1 MKLSPHDLGTLKGM
15 LEAGADVFSNTAIA
29 NAVYVSTNRVS
40 QLRKRHIV
48 IGEVVV
54 KKDSTGRAKLK
65 DCYININMR
74 RPKPPLLQPY

>member
-29 NAVYVSTNRVS
+29 NTVHVSTDWVS
-40 QLRKRHIV
+40 RLRKRYIV
-48 IGEVVV
+48 TGEVVI
-54 KKDSTGRAKLK
+54 KKDSTGRTKLK

-74 RPKPPLLQPY
+74 RPKPPLL